1 MNKTQIKE
9 LHGAIAQMNTND
21 RAKSGF
27 TIKENFAY
35 FTPEGYKGYKINI
48 NVLSEAVEQ
57 LPFSNCSRPDIRSIP
72 DVFNAIMK
80 CGINQINI
88 SQSDL
93 LQLARQH
100 KKVDPKTPFI
110 FEYHG
115 KNYGFQSKYIIDALK
130 TLGTKSKIYI
140 SNESFDYYPKSHI
153 NNLVKLYIES
163 EIGAIVIL
171 PMRLNANSTIK
182 ADYTE

>member
-9 LHGAIAQMNTND
+9 LHGAIAQMSATD
-21 RAKSGF
+21 KTKDTF
-27 TIKENFAY
+27 TIKDNFAY
-35 FTPEGYKGYKINI
+35 FTPEGCKAYKINV
-48 NVLSEAVEQ
+48 NVLSETIEEI
-57 LPFSNCSRPDIRSIP
+57 PKSNYSRLIS
-72 DVFNAIMK
+72 DVFNTIATY
-80 CGINQINI
+80 GINQINI
-88 SQSDL
+88 NQSDL

-100 KKVDPKTPFI
+100 KKVNPKTPFI

-140 SNESFDYYPKSHI
+140 SNESFDYYPK
-153 NNLVKLYIES
+153 LYIES
-163 EIGAIVIL
+163 EIGAITIL

-182 ADYTE
+182 ADYVE

>member
-9 LHGAIAQMNTND
+9 LQGAIAQMSTND

-35 FTPEGYKGYKINI
+35 FTPEGHRGYKINV
-48 NVLSEAVEQ
+48 NVLLEAVEEIPQ
-57 LPFSNCSRPDIRSIP
+57 SNYSRLIP
-72 DVFNAIMK
+72 DVFDTIMT

-88 SQSDL
+88 NQSDL

-100 KKVDPKTPFI
+100 KKENSKTPFI

-140 SNESFDYYPKSHI
+140 TNEKYS
-153 NNLVKLYIES
+153 KLYIES
-163 EIGAIVIL
+163 EEIGAITIL
-171 PMRLNANSTIK
+171 PMRLNVNSTIK

>member
-9 LHGAIAQMNTND
+9 LQGAIAQMSATD
-21 RAKSGF
+21 KTKDTF
-27 TIKENFAY
+27 TIKDNFAY
-35 FTPEGYKGYKINI
+35 FTPEGHKGYKMNV
-48 NVLSEAVEQ
+48 NVLSETVEEF
-57 LPFSNCSRPDIRSIP
+57 PKSNYSRSIP
-72 DVFNAIMK
+72 DVFEAIAT

-88 SQSDL
+88 NQSDL

-100 KKVDPKTPFI
+100 KKENSKTPFI

-115 KNYGFQSKYIIDALK
+115 KNYGFQSRYIIDALK
-130 TLGTKSKIYI
+130 TLGAKSKIYI
-140 SNESFDYYPKSHI
+140 SNEKYS
-153 NNLVKLYIES
+153 KLYIES

-171 PMRLNANSTIK
+171 PMRLNVNSTIK